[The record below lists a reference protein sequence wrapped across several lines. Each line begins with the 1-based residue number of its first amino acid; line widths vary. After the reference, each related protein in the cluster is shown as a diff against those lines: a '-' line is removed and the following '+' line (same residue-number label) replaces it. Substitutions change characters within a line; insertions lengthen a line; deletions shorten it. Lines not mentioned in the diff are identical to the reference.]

1 MIFGSWKTTMK
12 HNGIKGKAKPA
23 NTKLNGIGYDVRDW
37 DWSAFVGHVDIKVL
51 LCVIAQQRDFN
62 AFRYVF

>member
-12 HNGIKGKAKPA
+12 HDGIKGKAKPA
-23 NTKLNGIGYDVRDW
+23 NTKLNGIGYVVSDP
-37 DWSAFVGHVDIKVL
+37 SETGTGLPVDIKVL
-51 LCVIAQQRDFN
+51 LCVITQQRDFN

>member
-23 NTKLNGIGYDVRDW
+23 NTKLNGIGYVVSDPSETGTGLRLWGMLTLKFCSV
-37 DWSAFVGHVDIKVL
+37 
-51 LCVIAQQRDFN
+51 
-62 AFRYVF
+62 